1 MVSLLKTLQQ
11 NQFVILE
18 VSKLTEL
25 SQEEI
30 KKLPPLEQ
38 AKLDLL
44 SLYTMNSM
52 AWVYNTVNGVDPKQ
66 TALKDEL
73 QRVQVSMKKAQ
84 GKKKLGKGKERHWRA
99 FYSEIEDKKKR
110 LRVDSQA
117 AKRVVAHEIKE
128 YGKKKKE
135 NNKKK
140 K

>member
-1 MVSLLKTLQQ
+1 M
-11 NQFVILE
+11 E
-18 VSKLTEL
+18 VSDSLPKEIEASCSAFEASLDGIMKGQSFETVSIKTHSNIEVTKLTEL
-25 SQEEI
+25 SQEEV

-84 GKKKLGKGKERHWRA
+84 G
-99 FYSEIEDKKKR
+99 
-110 LRVDSQA
+110 
-117 AKRVVAHEIKE
+117 
-128 YGKKKKE
+128 
-135 NNKKK
+135 
-140 K
+140 